1 MSLNYFFARLNLL
14 IFKLLIAVISKYMS
28 YLRIWVHCVWTINK
42 KIPYLRDEIRTEVIQ
57 HIRKNAETKGIYI
70 DHINGYHEH
79 IHALI
84 SLGSKQT
91 ISEIMQKIKG
101 ESSFWINKNKLTR
114 LKFEWQDDF
123 YSVSIGMSQLENL
136 RKYIRNQEQHHQ
148 KISFQEE
155 LDSLIEEYKLQ
166 RMRD

>member
-1 MSLNYFFARLNLL
+1 
-14 IFKLLIAVISKYMS
+14 MS
-28 YLRIWVHCVWTINK
+28 YIRIWVHCVWTTNK
-42 KIPYLRDEIRTEVIQ
+42 RIPYLKDEIRDKVIY
-57 HIRKNAETKGIYI
+57 HICDNAIQKGIYI

-79 IHALI
+79 LHALI
-84 SLGSKQT
+84 SLGGQQT